1 MESEIRNR
9 ESSTWN
15 PGSKTYMGRKIGS
28 VISPPPRFHRF
39 IKLWEYYPPS
49 LPRKKKTNKD
59 TNKKTS
65 RKTNKTE
72 NKNIKYTQFDS
83 KKPSETLWRMS
94 HNFLPCCH
102 SLIGTWLS
110 KTWQRGVATWLCF
123 SLIVRH
129 AWLQLSHVIS
139 CLCWHSGMYRVT
151 YLRLVLPVFVCIQKR
166 SSFLKPRV
174 SSESVP
180 LNDFK
185 SYNRTS
191 NIWKH
196 HSPL

>member
-1 MESEIRNR
+1 M
-9 ESSTWN
+9 W
-15 PGSKTYMGRKIGS
+15 RKIGS

-39 IKLWEYYPPS
+39 IKLWEYCPLS
-49 LPRKKKTNKD
+49 LPRKKEKEKNKQRYKQK
-59 TNKKTS
+59 NKQ
-65 RKTNKTE
+65 NKTE
-72 NKNIKYTQFDS
+72 NKNRKYTHFDS
-83 KKPSETLWRMS
+83 KKPSKTLWRMS

-151 YLRLVLPVFVCIQKR
+151 YLHLVLPVFVCIQK
-166 SSFLKPRV
+166 SSPFLKPRV
-174 SSESVP
+174 SSE
-180 LNDFK
+180 
-185 SYNRTS
+185 
-191 NIWKH
+191 
-196 HSPL
+196 